1 MTDEELEKKH
11 RQNFQRKLN
20 YYMQLNHKRQED
32 IVVDLG
38 INKSTIST
46 WCRGQKMPRTATIQ
60 KLATYFGVTIAD
72 FINDDTEK
80 DLNSE
85 ILALLEAMPEQKRE
99 NAIEYL
105 KFLSNQNDK

>member
-11 RQNFQRKLN
+11 RQNFTKKLN
-20 YYMQLNHKRQED
+20 YYMQLKHKRQED

-60 KLATYFGVTIAD
+60 KLATYFGVTVAD
-72 FINDDTEK
+72 FLNEDTEK
-80 DLNSE
+80 ELNSE
-85 ILALLEAMPEQKRE
+85 ILSILEGMSEQKRE
-99 NAIEYL
+99 NALEYL

>member
-72 FINDDTEK
+72 FINDDNDSK
-80 DLNSE
+80 SE
-85 ILALLEAMPEQKRE
+85 VLALLEAMSEQKRE

>member
-72 FINDDTEK
+72 FINDDNDSK
-80 DLNSE
+80 SE
-85 ILALLEAMPEQKRE
+85 VLALLEAMPEQKRE

-105 KFLSNQNDK
+105 KFLSKQNDK

>member
-11 RQNFQRKLN
+11 RQNFTKKLN
-20 YYMQLNHKRQED
+20 YYMQLKHKRQED

-60 KLATYFGVTIAD
+60 KLATYFGVTVAD
-72 FINDDTEK
+72 CFAV
-80 DLNSE
+80 LGSGSE
-85 ILALLEAMPEQKRE
+85 PKAKLSTAARQLPPEHTDKE
-99 NAIEYL
+99 IM
-105 KFLSNQNDK
+105 FL